1 MERHLESGRH
11 KTAGGAVRPRIPA
24 WVRAVRWCCSAL
36 AVLGSLVS
44 VGIMLGMVADV
55 TWRKTTGGSIPG
67 MLELIETFMVVV
79 VFLGLAYA
87 ETSGAHVRMNL
98 VTRVLPF
105 KVRCVVKAAGMG
117 ICAVVSGWM
126 AWASIYRAVEATASG
141 EVRPGL
147 LYFPV
152 WPSRIVIAVGFTL
165 MMLEYVARVREDWLA
180 QPTSAGATAE
190 ARR

>member
-1 MERHLESGRH
+1 M
-11 KTAGGAVRPRIPA
+11 
-24 WVRAVRWCCSAL
+24 L

-55 TWRKTTGGSIPG
+55 GWRRATGGSIPG
-67 MLELIETFMVVV
+67 MIELIETFMVVV

-105 KVRCVVKAAGMG
+105 PVRRVVKAAGMG
-117 ICAVVSGWM
+117 VCAAVSGWM
-126 AWASIYRAVEATASG
+126 AWASTHRAILATAAG

-152 WPSRIVIAVGFTL
+152 WPSRILIAVGFAL
-165 MMLEYVARVREDWLA
+165 MMLEYVARMREDWLA
-180 QPTSAGATAE
+180 QPASGEATAD
-190 ARR
+190 RGR

>member
-1 MERHLESGRH
+1 
-11 KTAGGAVRPRIPA
+11 
-24 WVRAVRWCCSAL
+24 
-36 AVLGSLVS
+36 VLGSLVS

-55 TWRKTTGGSIPG
+55 GWRKVTGGSIPG
-67 MLELIETFMVVV
+67 MIELIETFMVVV

-105 KVRCVVKAAGMG
+105 TVRRVVKAAGMG
-117 ICAVVSGWM
+117 VCAALSGWM
-126 AWASIYRAVEATASG
+126 AWASAHRAILATASG

-152 WPSRIVIAVGFTL
+152 WPSRIMIAVGFAL
-165 MMLEYVARVREDWLA
+165 MMLEYVARMREDWLA
-180 QPTSAGATAE
+180 EPPGAE
-190 ARR
+190 AAAGRGR